1 MGAEP
6 IPLPRYSY
14 DYNADAYVLEAD
26 IEQPITNKVEKQA
39 YLKLPENGG
48 YLFKEV
54 GPFKLQGVLS
64 YTYGSTQ
71 VAGHR
76 NTKGHGFTTLATSV
90 IEGLNV
96 LDVVTADRVVAQIST
111 DNPDNEDQVP
121 TVTFLG
127 TRFVNLR
134 IAGHK
139 VEIDQDIHVLGPKPK
154 EDVSYFEDSGSLFR
168 MSRQFGHIRG
178 MRDLPDWAAQEFA
191 RDADA
196 AERDNK
202 AQLSLVNNIHG
213 APGTTFGH
221 VIDLPHFGKIYL
233 GEVTIKRTPTTPT
246 SNLKDQYDF
255 NLRMVRIDM
264 GCIGTGSTTVAAAD
278 PNGKGKGGG

>member
-1 MGAEP
+1 MSAEP
-6 IPLPRYSY
+6 IPLPRYTY

-26 IEQPITNKVEKQA
+26 IQQPITNQVPQQA
-39 YLKLPENGG
+39 LLSLPKEGG

-76 NTKGHGFTTLATSV
+76 STKGHGFTTLATSV

-111 DNPDNEDQVP
+111 DNPDNEEQVP

-139 VEIDQDIHVLGPKPK
+139 VEVDQDIHVLGPKPK
-154 EDVSYFEDSGSLFR
+154 KDVSYFEDSGSLFR

-178 MRDLPDWAAQEFA
+178 MRDLPDWAAEEFA
-191 RDADA
+191 RDAEA
-196 AERDNK
+196 TERDNK

-213 APGTTFGH
+213 APGTAFGH
-221 VIDLPHFGKIYL
+221 VIDLPHFGKIYR
-233 GEVTIKRTPTTPT
+233 GEVTITRKCTTPT
-246 SNLKDQYDF
+246 STMKDQYDF
-255 NLRMVRIDM
+255 NLKMVRIDM
-264 GCIGTGSTTVAAAD
+264 GCIGTGSTNAGAVD
-278 PNGKGKGGG
+278 PNGQGKG